1 MAGTA
6 RTRFLVRGMVQGVG
20 YRWFVRRVASRLGL
34 TGIARNLP
42 DGSVEVLVE
51 GETGRIDELER
62 ELSRGPSMAR
72 VRSVEKSELPHQI
85 SLPNGF
91 ETE

>member
-1 MAGTA
+1 
-6 RTRFLVRGMVQGVG
+6 MVQGVG
-20 YRWFVRRVASRLGL
+20 YRWFARRAAGRLGL
-34 TGIARNLP
+34 TGVARNLA
-42 DGSVEVLVE
+42 DGSVEVLADGDAAAIAE
-51 GETGRIDELER
+51 FER

-72 VRSVEKSELPHQI
+72 VTGVEKSELPHEV